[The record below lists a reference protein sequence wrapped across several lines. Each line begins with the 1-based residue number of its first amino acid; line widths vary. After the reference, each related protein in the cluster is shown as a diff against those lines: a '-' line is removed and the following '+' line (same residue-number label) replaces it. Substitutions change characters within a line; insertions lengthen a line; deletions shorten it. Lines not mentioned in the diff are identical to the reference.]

1 MSPNLRH
8 IGVLMQIKLSLFIKP
23 FHNVCFLLLALPL
36 LGYPTAA
43 QSEFPQPLSF
53 LECQFLCWLQT
64 VGLSIFLRKFSVNW
78 RFCPKINIRQSENGN
93 NELNFH
99 LLIDTRLIRLFFLSL
114 ILYFCSCLQTSES
127 SQLKRLFQ
135 PLHFFVYLF
144 LLLKRKVFTSSFF

>member
-1 MSPNLRH
+1 
-8 IGVLMQIKLSLFIKP
+8 MQIKLSLFIKP

-99 LLIDTRLIRLFFLSL
+99 LLIDTTLSPHYKGHKNSAYLVLTLIFAQILTSFDPYTDPYIFLQKLPERQKIS
-114 ILYFCSCLQTSES
+114 
-127 SQLKRLFQ
+127 
-135 PLHFFVYLF
+135 
-144 LLLKRKVFTSSFF
+144 